1 MRCEST
7 AVIDEAVSSG
17 NPSHLETKFRFS
29 RCLPGEA
36 NGARSLDLDF
46 VLRATS
52 LNTKHVRNDV

>member
-7 AVIDEAVSSG
+7 AAIDEAVSSG
-17 NPSHLETKFRFS
+17 NPPHLETKFRFS

-46 VLRATS
+46 VL
-52 LNTKHVRNDV
+52 